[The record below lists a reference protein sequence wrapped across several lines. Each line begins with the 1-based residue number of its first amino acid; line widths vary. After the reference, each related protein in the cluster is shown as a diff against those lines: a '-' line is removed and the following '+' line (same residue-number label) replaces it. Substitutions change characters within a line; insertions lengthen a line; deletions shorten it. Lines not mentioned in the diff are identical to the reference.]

1 MYLEYLWATSR
12 SKWVKKPHLKK
23 GDCIFCAIAR
33 GDKRVPSKVLYKDKD
48 MMVIMNIFPYSPGH
62 IQVVPIQHA
71 RSLHDLS
78 EDEFN
83 KFFRMGKKC
92 LMLLESALGPAGY
105 NIGINI
111 GEVAGASIEH
121 LHMQIVPRHNREVG
135 FMETTSHTKVMPE
148 SLEQTFA
155 KLKKHLDILKD

>member
-1 MYLEYLWATSR
+1 MYMEYIWATSR
-12 SKWVKKPHLKK
+12 SKWVRKPHKK
-23 GDCIFCAIAR
+23 IKGCIFCGIAR
-33 GDKRVPSKVLYKDKD
+33 GDKKIPAKVVYKDKD
-48 MMVIMNIFPYSPGH
+48 MMVVMNIFPYNPGH
-62 IQVVPIQHA
+62 LQVVPINHVKN
-71 RSLHDLS
+71 LEDLS

-92 LMLLESALGPAGY
+92 IMLLKKALNQAGF

-121 LHMQIVPRHNREVG
+121 LHMQIVPRYTREVG

-148 SLEQTFA
+148 SLDQTHKRLMKFV
-155 KLKKHLDILKD
+155 DILKD